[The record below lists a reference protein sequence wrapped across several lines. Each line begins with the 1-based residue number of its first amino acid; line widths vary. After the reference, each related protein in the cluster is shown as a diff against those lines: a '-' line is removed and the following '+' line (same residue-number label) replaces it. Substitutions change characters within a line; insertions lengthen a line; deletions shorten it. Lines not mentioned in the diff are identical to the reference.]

1 MVEQLALEFS
11 SGHDLRFLG
20 LSFMLRGESAWASLS
35 LFPPPKISK
44 QILKNKTNKQKN
56 KKRGRPKIEP
66 KGPPILGNS

>member
-44 QILKNKTNKQKN
+44 QILKNKNKQTKKQ
-56 KKRGRPKIEP
+56 KKRQTKDRT
-66 KGPPILGNS
+66 